1 MYEATN
7 GSACSAAQ
15 AKQQMESK
23 FKKQGV
29 VAGLTSGLTFG
40 LYGVIVGFAANID
53 PFLGASAILV
63 PIISSGIND
72 SFAAIWLLIFNLIK
86 GRGKEITRS
95 LKTKPGIM
103 ICIAALFGGPI
114 ANAAYLV
121 GIANAGAAAIPISAL
136 CPMFGAILAR
146 ILFKQKIEK
155 RVGGGMLLCIIG
167 AAVISYAPAGS
178 TSGNFTFGLI
188 CAFVAALGW
197 GVEGALSAF
206 GGAVL
211 DPNIAINIRQIV
223 SGLSFIVVLIPALGG
238 LGLFAAAVQVPSILL
253 IIGGAGLLTAISF
266 LSWYKANST
275 CGCATGMA
283 LNITYVFWGIFFSVL
298 LLGQQ
303 LTVPMVVGSVVLLLG
318 ALFVSVNPMDLIKK
332 KEA

>member
-1 MYEATN
+1 MYEATK
-7 GSACSAAQ
+7 GSSASAMQ
-15 AKQQMESK
+15 AKIQMESK

-95 LKTKPGIM
+95 LKTKPGLM

-155 RVGGGMLLCIIG
+155 RVAGGMLLCIIG
-167 AAVISYAPAGS
+167 AAVISYAPGGAA
-178 TSGNFTFGLI
+178 GNFTFGLI

-197 GVEGALSAF
+197 GVEGAISAF

-223 SGLSFIVVLIPALGG
+223 SGLSFIVVLIPVLGG
-238 LGLFAAAVQVPSILL
+238 FGLFTAAVQVPTIML
-253 IIGGAGLLTAISF
+253 IIGVAGLLTAISF

-298 LLGQQ
+298 LLGQE
-303 LTVPMVVGSVVLLLG
+303 LTVLMTVGSIILLLG
-318 ALFVSVNPMDLIKK
+318 ALFVSVNPLDFFKKK